1 MLVAG
6 VIAVLVVVAVLLVI
20 ATIRAVRIV
29 TLPVKLNFSRT
40 CDMIT
45 H

>member
-6 VIAVLVVVAVLLVI
+6 VIAVLVVVAVLLV
-20 ATIRAVRIV
+20 RAAIIV
-29 TLPVKLNFSRT
+29 VGIVILPVKLNFSRT

>member
-6 VIAVLVVVAVLLVI
+6 VIAVLVVVAVLLV
-20 ATIRAVRIV
+20 RAAIIV
-29 TLPVKLNFSRT
+29 VGIVILPVKLNFSRT
-40 CDMIT
+40 CGMIT